1 MHCALQCCPQRRCNK
16 QMRLNINDAE
26 IPENDTMGARTEKA
40 GLPARATGTN
50 LLPELRY
57 INKFS
62 AH

>member
-1 MHCALQCCPQRRCNK
+1 MDWKTKVMITDSATSHLLPCKADQG
-16 QMRLNINDAE
+16 DASK
-26 IPENDTMGARTEKA
+26 NARTEKA
-40 GLPARATGTN
+40 GLPAQATSTN